1 MAKSRV
7 LVVDDDKDLVANL
20 RQALEKLDFHVS
32 VAYDAVQAVAKAEE
46 SHPDVILLDFAM
58 PAGGGATAYERL
70 RNSTD
75 TSNIPVVFTTGA
87 KLEEVQGR
95 IRPGPQTFFLKK
107 PVSVTQ
113 LEAMLEKVLKP
124 RPEPSPAAKKKPRQ
138 HEFEVRVTYADT
150 DKMGVIYYANYFKYF
165 ELGRT
170 EFMRSLGI
178 RYRDLETDRKLFLP
192 IVEAHCE
199 YLGASRYD
207 DLLVVRTWLAWL
219 RPASLL
225 FRYDIH
231 DRGSADRLVARGST
245 RHAVLNELWRPARI
259 PTDLKEILAPF
270 VEE

>member
-1 MAKSRV
+1 MARSRV
-7 LVVDDDKDLVANL
+7 LVVDDDKPLVVAL
-20 RQALEKLDFHVS
+20 TQALEKLDFD
-32 VAYDAVQAVAKAEE
+32 VATAHDAVQGVTKALDWR
-46 SHPDVILLDFAM
+46 PDVILLDFSM

-70 RNSTD
+70 RNATETAS
-75 TSNIPVVFTTGA
+75 IPVVFTTGVQVD
-87 KLEEVQGR
+87 EVQGR

-107 PVSVTQ
+107 PVSVSQ
-113 LEAMLEKVLKP
+113 LEAMLAKVLQPKPGQPPAKRKP
-124 RPEPSPAAKKKPRQ
+124 RR

-199 YLGASRYD
+199 YVGASRYD

-231 DRGSADRLVARGST
+231 DRAGADRLVARGHT

-259 PTDLKEILAPF
+259 PADLRELLEPF